1 MNHGELRLQA
11 FLMCTN
17 MVWHVV

>member
-1 MNHGELRLQA
+1 MNHRALRLQE